1 MTRQYDMVGAHG
13 AQRPLEYISNDP
25 LISRDTTPLPPL
37 QTQRPPNSATL
48 SGQNDRR
55 VDTAPAWKDK
65 DPNES
70 SLFTAPL
77 GCMEGNRPDLP
88 ENLLAPL
95 FFF

>member
-1 MTRQYDMVGAHG
+1 MVGAHG
-13 AQRPLEYISNDP
+13 AQRPLEYISNGP
-25 LISRDTTPLPPL
+25 PISQDATLPPL
-37 QTQRPPNSATL
+37 QTLLPPNSATL

-55 VDTAPAWKDK
+55 DDTAPDWKDK

-70 SLFTAPL
+70 SLSTAPL
-77 GCMEGNRPDLP
+77 GCMEGHRPDLP